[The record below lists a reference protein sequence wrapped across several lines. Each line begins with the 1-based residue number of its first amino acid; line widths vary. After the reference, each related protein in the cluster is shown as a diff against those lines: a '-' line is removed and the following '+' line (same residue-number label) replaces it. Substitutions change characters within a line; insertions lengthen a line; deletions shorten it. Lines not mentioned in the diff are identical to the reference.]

1 MSNPLLRFTFPV
13 GRIFLID
20 PVKLGKTGLP
30 MNPVGRGKTTHFSS
44 DFCVAADIIPHLNIL
59 SGLSDKAH
67 ERAIQIT
74 GYAF

>member
-44 DFCVAADIIPHLNIL
+44 DFCVAAETTPVCSDLGTYRSIDQNI
-59 SGLSDKAH
+59 S
-67 ERAIQIT
+67 I
-74 GYAF
+74 